1 MKMSIVRKMDDLVEE
16 IMDNFEFE
24 KVHEVMDA
32 LKWEWVDG
40 NGHFRVPSE
49 KELRRRA
56 SEMLYQTINS
66 YLTGIMGGED
76 INDPARISSGGFE
89 CTFDGESL
97 NLNFVLADWTAYNE

>member
-1 MKMSIVRKMDDLVEE
+1 MDIVRKMDDLVEE

-32 LKWEWVDG
+32 LKWEWIDG
-40 NGHFRVPSE
+40 DGHFRVPSE
-49 KELRRRA
+49 KELRKRT

-66 YLTGIMGGED
+66 YLTEIMDGGD
-76 INDPARISSGGFE
+76 INDQARISSGGFE